1 MKYSTSSNLE
11 NPNFPPLRKNDR
23 VKILSGKDKGKEGQ
37 VLKVDRTNNKIIV
50 EDINKITKAVKP
62 DQKNPQ
68 GGFVV
73 KENFLNVSKVMVI
86 CPSCKK
92 TTRISHIILPTGKKV
107 RSCKQCSEH
116 IDK

>member
-1 MKYSTSSNLE
+1 MKYSASSNLE
-11 NPNFPPLRKNDR
+11 KPNFPAIKKNDK

-37 VLKVDRTNNKIIV
+37 VLRVDRGNNKLIV

-68 GGFVV
+68 GGFLV
-73 KENFLNVSKVMVI
+73 KENFLNASKVMII

-92 TTRISHIILPTGKKV
+92 TTRVKHVVLADGKKV
-107 RSCKQCSEH
+107 RSCIHCSEH
-116 IDK
+116 LDK